1 MAFLLLS
8 MMMMLSAVQG
18 GPGLRHP
25 FHQETRPSS
34 SSEETLTFV
43 RHSAFSAHFSGNIIE
58 QTRAQAESTKK
69 TLKSLAKNKKAAQ
82 YINNVID
89 NNICISN
96 LENAIEAIEAAAKL
110 VENNGAEILNLA
122 AAVESLENEKDIPKL
137 VRSSANVLR
146 KLSKL
151 APNLAEQTYKVCNAS
166 SEDTNKSFN
175 SLAKLVEY
183 ITNSDDIPLYSATRT
198 QLKSTSKIISEVSS
212 FLGQLNKSLSPF
224 DGLCVDGKDY
234 NTALLNTI
242 GDIMED
248 MAALFNSLGGEEKSK
263 GIKKNRT
270 FVKQIV
276 VSVLQISITL
286 YKNFLYNT
294 LFYCRIPS
302 KI

>member
-25 FHQETRPSS
+25 FHQETS

-43 RHSAFSAHFSGNIIE
+43 RHAAFSAHFSGNIIE

-96 LENAIEAIEAAAKL
+96 LDDAIEAIEAAAKL
-110 VENNGAEILNLA
+110 VENNGAEILDLA

-137 VRSSANVLR
+137 VRSSAHVLR

-151 APNLAEQTYKVCNAS
+151 VPNLAEQPYKVCNAS
-166 SEDTNKSFN
+166 SEDTINSFN
-175 SLAKLVEY
+175 SLAKLVED
-183 ITNSDDIPLYSATRT
+183 ITNSNDIPLYSATRT

-242 GDIMED
+242 GDIMEN
-248 MAALFNSLGGEEKSK
+248 MAALFETLGGAEKAS
-263 GIKKNRT
+263 GIKNTGK
-270 FVKQIV
+270 FVNQLV
-276 VSVLQISITL
+276 VSALRFVNSEQI
-286 YKNFLYNT
+286 
-294 LFYCRIPS
+294 
-302 KI
+302 